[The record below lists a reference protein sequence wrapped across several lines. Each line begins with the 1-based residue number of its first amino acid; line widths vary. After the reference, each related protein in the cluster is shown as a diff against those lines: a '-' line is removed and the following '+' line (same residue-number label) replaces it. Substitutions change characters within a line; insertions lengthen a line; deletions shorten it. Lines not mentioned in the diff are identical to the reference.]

1 MSVILIPHRFSY
13 LPPPVLNVL
22 DNKSIEATKRAAML
36 TTALQWLL
44 AKIPLAAV
52 PPQMKPGVMIAKRL
66 VPYVGYV
73 GAAIAWSWSAIRGYD
88 KGSVATPEL
97 ERA

>member
-1 MSVILIPHRFSY
+1 
-13 LPPPVLNVL
+13 
-22 DNKSIEATKRAAML
+22 
-36 TTALQWLL
+36 
-44 AKIPLAAV
+44 
-52 PPQMKPGVMIAKRL
+52 VMIAKRL

-97 ERA
+97 ERAYTDSGSFRTWRRTFCDVAAACCRGAVDVGRKSVRRGTKD